1 MRKPSAKKSAS
12 KKASVKSKSRK
23 PVDMQAIREAIA
35 NRVGAEAVDIC
46 AALAEEAKKGE
57 LTPAKFLFEMI
68 GLYPASAMP
77 ANGDEESD
85 QEQEEGN
92 DLAQVL
98 LRRLSLAGGET
109 EKDLPLAAGNEVVG
123 NSVE

>member
-68 GLYPASAMP
+68 GLYPASAMQ
-77 ANGDEESD
+77 ATDDEEVD
-85 QEQEEGN
+85 QEEGN

-98 LRRLSLAGGET
+98 LRRLSLAGGEP
-109 EKDLPLAAGNEVVG
+109 EKNVPLAAGNEVVG